1 MCLAVTTTWRNTGVT
16 PEDIIRRVFY
26 RQPYLVCILA
36 NKAEQGQQAHLVPP
50 TTPTSSP
57 RAAATTPTQPDP
69 SSNPRPA
76 QTDYY
81 GQSNKARSRPS
92 ARPPQRLT
100 MGGRRMHQLRQRR
113 TDQPREHRRVPT
125 IHRVPRYSEQTPV
138 LLPNKDLQRGNIP
151 LPPQPLHPLLHQP
164 RIQPRILCSD
174 YYITFRS
181 TKANQFFEDHQCR
194 HKSSAPYQQWQN
206 AVERDIQTILSNIS
220 ATICPTPSSRTPQLE

>member
-1 MCLAVTTTWRNTGVT
+1 MGVT
-16 PEDIIRRVFY
+16 PEDIIRRVLY

-36 NKAEQGQQAHLVPP
+36 NKAEQGQQAYLVPP

-57 RAAATTPTQPDP
+57 RAAATTSTKPDP

-81 GQSNKARSRPS
+81 GQSNKTRRPS

-113 TDQPREHRRVPT
+113 TNQPREHRRVPT

-138 LLPNKDLQRGNIP
+138 LLPNTDLQRGNIS

-164 RIQPRILCSD
+164 RLQAPNLTQRLKHNIP
-174 YYITFRS
+174 F
-181 TKANQFFEDHQCR
+181 HQCR

-220 ATICPTPSSRTPQLE
+220 ATVHGQDFMRAAI

>member
-1 MCLAVTTTWRNTGVT
+1 MLGRHHHMAQYGRHTRGHNKKSILS
-16 PEDIIRRVFY
+16 P
-26 RQPYLVCILA
+26 VCILA
-36 NKAEQGQQAHLVPP
+36 NKAEQGQQAYLVPP

-57 RAAATTPTQPDP
+57 RAAATASTKPDP

-81 GQSNKARSRPS
+81 RQSNKARRRPS
-92 ARPPQRLT
+92 TRPPQRLT
-100 MGGRRMHQLRQRR
+100 MDGRRMHQLRQRR

-138 LLPNKDLQRGNIP
+138 LLPNKDLQRGNIS

-164 RIQPRILCSD
+164 RLQAPNLTQRLKHNIP
-174 YYITFRS
+174 F
-181 TKANQFFEDHQCR
+181 HQCR

-220 ATICPTPSSRTPQLE
+220 ATVHGQDFMRAAI